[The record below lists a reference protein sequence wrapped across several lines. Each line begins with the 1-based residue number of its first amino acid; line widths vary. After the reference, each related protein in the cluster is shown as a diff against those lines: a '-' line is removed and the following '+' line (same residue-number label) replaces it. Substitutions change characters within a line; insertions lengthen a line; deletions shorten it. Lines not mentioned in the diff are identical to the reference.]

1 MTRDDRVDAC
11 DGSALS
17 TCRWLRRC
25 PLRPSVSR
33 LYLTTKRTLDIVVAA
48 VGLLVSLPIVVLA
61 AIAIKL
67 ESPRGPV
74 FFAQTRA
81 GYAGRPFRLYKL
93 RTMVPNAEQLK
104 HELLHLNTRQWP
116 DFKVDHDP
124 RLLRVGR
131 ILRASSIDE
140 LPQLFNVLCGNMT
153 LVGPRPTSLAAD
165 GFRRWQQERFEVKPG
180 VTGLWQVYGR
190 GEPSFDYRARLDIAY
205 VKRRGVALDL
215 RILCL
220 TVSAVVRGRGAY

>member
-1 MTRDDRVDAC
+1 MAHTNGGDAC
-11 DGSALS
+11 DRSALG
-17 TCRWLRRC
+17 TCGWMARC
-25 PLRPSVSR
+25 QLRPSVSR
-33 LYLTTKRTLDIVVAA
+33 QYLATKRILDIVLGAA
-48 VGLLVSLPIVVLA
+48 GLLVSLPIVVLA

-81 GYAGRPFRLYKL
+81 GRAGRPFRLYKL

-104 HELLHLNTRQWP
+104 HELRHLNTRQWP

-131 ILRASSIDE
+131 VLRASSIDE
-140 LPQLFNVLCGNMT
+140 LPQLVNVLRGNMT
-153 LVGPRPTSLAAD
+153 LVGPRPTSLSAQ
-165 GFRRWQQERFEVKPG
+165 GFRPWQQERFEVKPG
-180 VTGLWQVYGR
+180 LTGLWQVYGR
-190 GEPSFDYRARLDIAY
+190 GEASFDYRARLDIAY
-205 VKRRGVALDL
+205 VKHRSSALDL

-220 TVSAVVRGRGAY
+220 TISAVARGRGAY